1 MTENTDKFF
10 FDVIVQLKD
19 IDPKAYYQILEELGY
34 DSNDEEK

>member
-10 FDVIVQLKD
+10 LDVIVQLKE